1 MVDTLQGLAS
11 VLLVSFATLL
21 VTLRV
26 RRFIARMV
34 ESTIFNFAA
43 NWLAA
48 SAIATVFGGAVMLSV
63 RGTDS
68 EFALGLF
75 LVSLMLVGLLLAI
88 ASVLA
93 ITSLVFDTSTNTTLG
108 SDRIINGGKSTVSPR
123 SVP

>member
-75 LVSLMLVGLLLAI
+75 LVSLMLVGLLLAL

-93 ITSLVFDTSTNTTLG
+93 ITALVFDTSTNTTLG
-108 SDRIINGGKSTVSPR
+108 SDRIINGGKSNVSPR